1 MIMIKKLLNFR
12 NNWTNKDTKEE
23 REEKRF
29 EKNEKEDK
37 IEEDIKVRIRKVSW
51 VQYGGERFGRLA
63 DGQSLSSRF
72 NWNKGCH
79 IENLSKS
86 NVTRRCKGRKMEK
99 DGGRFA
105 RESRP
110 PGPTLFSRII
120 ADDKTGPSSRSGI
133 TIEVVSR
140 SRSSK
145 ITASL
150 LTADFPPPPLL
161 LFFHP
166 LPPSRIRAA
175 LRDFSRSKIYRS
187 TVINPSV
194 RTYLRASWKL
204 VRAHFQG
211 KRIFS
216 IDRSIDSILR
226 VSFLIFFRLLFS
238 GDEEDY
244 IVKKE
249 EHREFLDNWRC
260 WCYLF
265 IFTCYLVED
274 IIDIFYRSIYYFS
287 LSVYYLA
294 EILEDI
300 IKE

>member
-150 LTADFPPPPLL
+150 LTADFPPPPSPLL
-161 LFFHP
+161 P
-166 LPPSRIRAA
+166 SPPSITNSSSVARF
-175 LRDFSRSKIYRS
+175 LPFENLSFDRD
-187 TVINPSV
+187 
-194 RTYLRASWKL
+194 
-204 VRAHFQG
+204 
-211 KRIFS
+211 
-216 IDRSIDSILR
+216 
-226 VSFLIFFRLLFS
+226 
-238 GDEEDY
+238 
-244 IVKKE
+244 
-249 EHREFLDNWRC
+249 
-260 WCYLF
+260 
-265 IFTCYLVED
+265 
-274 IIDIFYRSIYYFS
+274 
-287 LSVYYLA
+287 
-294 EILEDI
+294 
-300 IKE
+300 

>member
-150 LTADFPPPPLL
+150 LTADFPPP
-161 LFFHP
+161 FSSSSI
-166 LPPSRIRAA
+166 PSLHHEFEQRCAISPVRKFIVRPWLIRRWERIYGPAENS
-175 LRDFSRSKIYRS
+175 FE
-187 TVINPSV
+187 
-194 RTYLRASWKL
+194 
-204 VRAHFQG
+204 
-211 KRIFS
+211 RIFKVNGYFLS
-216 IDRSIDSILR
+216 IDRSI
-226 VSFLIFFRLLFS
+226 
-238 GDEEDY
+238 
-244 IVKKE
+244 
-249 EHREFLDNWRC
+249 
-260 WCYLF
+260 
-265 IFTCYLVED
+265 
-274 IIDIFYRSIYYFS
+274 RSSAYPS
-287 LSVYYLA
+287 
-294 EILEDI
+294 
-300 IKE
+300 